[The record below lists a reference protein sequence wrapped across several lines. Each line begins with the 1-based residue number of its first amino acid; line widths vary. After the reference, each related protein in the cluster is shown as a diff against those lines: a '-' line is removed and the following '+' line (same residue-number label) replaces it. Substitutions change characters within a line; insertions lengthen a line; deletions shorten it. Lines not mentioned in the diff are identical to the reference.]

1 VNSGRSVTPQRP
13 IFAPSLPRRGNP
25 PMPIDQHHIQALSQ
39 LEFHARQVVEGFLAG
54 LHKSPFH
61 GFSVEFAE
69 HRAYNPGESTR
80 HIDWKLYARTDKLFV
95 KRYEEETNLR
105 CQLVIDASSSMY
117 YPETSEKAPKQ
128 FNKIEFATYAAAA
141 LIALLRKQRDAV
153 GFTVFADDVLI
164 TEEARS
170 NAVHLRHLMA
180 ELEKLLSTTAP
191 TKDKRTN
198 AVDALHDIARRTHRR
213 SLVVLFSDMM
223 DNSERSAELFD
234 ALQHLRYNKH
244 DVILFHVVDRK
255 HELELGFEDRPYT
268 FVDVESGAQ
277 VKAHAAEVRAEYKAA
292 MAAYWHE
299 LKLKCGQYR
308 IELVEADINAGFEN
322 ILLQFLLKRSRLY

>member
-1 VNSGRSVTPQRP
+1 
-13 IFAPSLPRRGNP
+13 
-25 PMPIDQHHIQALSQ
+25 MPIERKHFQALSA

-69 HRAYNPGESTR
+69 HRAYNRGESTR

-117 YPETSEKAPKQ
+117 FPVLPADKEGW
-128 FNKIEFATYAAAA
+128 NKIRFSVHAAAA
-141 LIALLRKQRDAV
+141 LITLLRKQRDAI
-153 GFTVFADDVLI
+153 GLTVFADDISVS
-164 TEEARS
+164 ERARS
-170 NAVHLRHLMA
+170 NAAHLRHLMQ
-180 ELEKLLSTTAP
+180 ELEQLLATEAP
-191 TKDKRTN
+191 AKGRGTS
-198 AVDALHDIARRTHRR
+198 AVEALHDIAQRVHRR
-213 SLVVLFSDMM
+213 SLVVVFSDMM
-223 DNSERSAELFD
+223 DSADREDKVFD

-255 HELELGFEDRPYT
+255 HELELALEDRPYT

-277 VKAHAAEVRAEYKAA
+277 VKAHAAEVRGAYRTA

-322 ILLQFLLKRSRLY
+322 ILLQFLLKRSKLY